1 MQHGRGR
8 GGSRAV
14 KLVMTLLVRDEA
26 DIVGA
31 NIRHHLAG
39 GVDFIVATDNGS
51 TDGTIEILESFE
63 RAGVLHLRHDADDT
77 FDQARLTTEMAH
89 IARDRFASDW
99 VLSNDADEFWVGPL
113 RETIERTP
121 ANLLFCRRA
130 NRVAPRES
138 AWSFASARHLVVRPD
153 DGAATELLRP
163 IPPKVLVRAGDLIG
177 LTQGCH
183 NAEMRDARPA
193 PAREI
198 LIRHFAVRGRDHFHR
213 KATTGGAAYARNP
226 TLDPRLGAH
235 WRRWHRAI
243 QAGRLDDEY
252 ARVVPSAD
260 ELAEASAVGT
270 VAEDPAFIFPQG
282 GPS

>member
-1 MQHGRGR
+1 M
-8 GGSRAV
+8 

-31 NIRHHLAG
+31 NIRHHLAA

-51 TDGTIEILESFE
+51 TDGTVEILEGFQ
-63 RAGVLHLRHDADDT
+63 RDGVLHLRHDADDT
-77 FDQARLTTEMAH
+77 FDQARLTTGMAH
-89 IARDRFASDW
+89 LARDRFGADW
-99 VLSNDADEFWVGPL
+99 VLSDDADEFWIGPL
-113 RETIERTP
+113 RETIAATQ

-130 NRVAPRES
+130 NRVAPRE
-138 AWSFASARHLVVRPD
+138 APWSFAAARHLVVRPD
-153 DGAATELLRP
+153 GDAATELLRP
-163 IPPKVLVRAGDLIG
+163 IPPKVLVRADDLVG

-198 LIRHFAVRGRDHFHR
+198 LIRHFPVRGRDHFAR
-213 KATTGGAAYARNP
+213 KATIGGAAYARNP

-235 WRRWHRAI
+235 WRRWHQAI

-270 VAEDPAFIFPQG
+270 VAEDLAFTFPQG
-282 GPS
+282 DPS

>member
-1 MQHGRGR
+1 
-8 GGSRAV
+8 
-14 KLVMTLLVRDEA
+14 MTLLVRDEA
-26 DIVGA
+26 DIVAA
-31 NIRHHLAG
+31 NIRHHLAA

-51 TDGTIEILESFE
+51 VDGTVEILEGFE
-63 RAGVLHLRHDADDT
+63 RDGLLHLRHDADDS

-89 IARDRFASDW
+89 LARDRFGADW

-113 RETIERTP
+113 RETIQATP

-138 AWSFASARHLVVRPD
+138 AWSFAAARHLVAKPD
-153 DGAATELLRP
+153 DAAPAELLRP
-163 IPPKVLVRAGDLIG
+163 IPPKVLVRTAGLIG

-183 NAEMRDARPA
+183 NAEMREARPA

-198 LIRHFAVRGRDHFHR
+198 LIRHFPVRGRDHFAR
-213 KATTGGAAYARNP
+213 KATTGGAAYARNR

-243 QAGRLDDEY
+243 QAGQLDEEY
-252 ARVVPSAD
+252 ARVVPSAQD
-260 ELAEASAVGT
+260 LAEARAAGT
-270 VAEDPAFIFPQG
+270 VAEDPAFPFPQG
-282 GPS
+282 ESA